1 MRSWPARYGLATI
14 VFVALI
20 VVVRTSHALTGYT
33 FDTTTL
39 IILWMI
45 ACAWYLGRGPGLAV
59 AVLFE
64 ALIDYYAAGPKNTP
78 RFALTVFNRFLL
90 FASVVWFASARRAA
104 ERRLRAQ
111 QRVLEETVDRERK
124 ARADAET
131 ASRHKDDFLATVSH
145 ELRTPLNAVLGWARL
160 LSHPNADPTTARKAI
175 EGIER
180 GAQAQAQLVDD
191 ILDTSRIVTG
201 RMRIETE
208 AFPLTRAVQDAVETI
223 RVAAAAKRITIETAL
238 DPNVMVEGDASR
250 LRQVAWNLVS
260 NAIKFTPDGGRIDVT
275 LRADGDAAAL
285 SVRDTGIGIDPAF
298 LPHLFEPFRQADAS
312 NTREFGGL
320 GLGLAIA
327 RQLVELHG
335 GSIAAA
341 SDGVGKG
348 ATVVVRLPL
357 ARSGA
362 PADQPAYVT
371 RHVQKSR

>member
-1 MRSWPARYGLATI
+1 MRSWPARYGLALL
-14 VFVALI
+14 VFAGLI
-20 VVVRTSHALTGYT
+20 AVIRTSRALTGYT
-33 FDTTTL
+33 LDTTTL

-104 ERRLRAQ
+104 ERSLKAQ
-111 QRVLEETVDRERK
+111 QRTLEETVDRERK

-131 ASRHKDDFLATVSH
+131 ANRHKDDFLATVSH

-160 LSHPNADPTTARKAI
+160 LSHPNADATTTRKAI

-201 RMRIETE
+201 RLRIETE
-208 AFPLTRAVQDAVETI
+208 GVPLTRAVQDAVDTI
-223 RVAAAAKRITIETAL
+223 RVAAAAKRITLETDLA
-238 DPNVMVEGDASR
+238 PGVIVEGDANR

-260 NAIKFTPDGGRIDVT
+260 NAIKFTPDGGRIDVA
-275 LRADGDAAAL
+275 LHDDGDTAEL

-312 NTREFGGL
+312 STREFGGL

-335 GSIAAA
+335 GSITAE
-341 SDGVGKG
+341 SGGVGQG
-348 ATVVVRLPL
+348 TRIIVRLPSV
-357 ARSGA
+357 RSGA
-362 PADQPAYVT
+362 LEPQV
-371 RHVQKSR
+371 VSRER